1 MSTMVKPSLNVHQL
15 VSSKNAS
22 KKFGEVR
29 KKAQE
34 VPQFVMDNGSVD
46 TVIIGYDLYE
56 EMYDRLTQLEQ
67 AEERRILF
75 ERIDQI
81 DRNPAASKSW
91 KEIRRES

>member
-1 MSTMVKPSLNVHQL
+1 MSTMVKPSLNVDQL
-15 VSSKNAS
+15 VSSKDAS